1 MKYVKTYE
9 ELDLPFFR
17 NVDKEIK
24 KLKSSIES
32 STISKYIDTIKILS
46 TGYAGVYGRQNSML
60 GPLSNY
66 HEY

>member
-24 KLKSSIES
+24 KLKSSIYY
-32 STISKYIDTIKILS
+32 K
-46 TGYAGVYGRQNSML
+46 
-60 GPLSNY
+60 
-66 HEY
+66 